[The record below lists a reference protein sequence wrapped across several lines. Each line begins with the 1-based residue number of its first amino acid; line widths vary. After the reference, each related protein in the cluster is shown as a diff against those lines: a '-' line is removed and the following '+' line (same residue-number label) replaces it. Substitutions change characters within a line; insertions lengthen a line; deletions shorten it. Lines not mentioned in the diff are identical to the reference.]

1 MINRCVNDAIT
12 NRLRDDLLSFFVA
25 LKAQLCLHVADCDLR
40 VRDVDLLETKLNDS
54 VLESM
59 NLRQGLVLLE
69 ES

>member
-1 MINRCVNDAIT
+1 MINRCVNDT
-12 NRLRDDLLSFFVA
+12 VSNRLCDDLLRLFVA

-40 VRDVDLLETKLNDS
+40 VRDVDLLETELNDS

-69 ES
+69 LS